1 MMLLACIALYS
12 IFITFIA
19 FIINFDLLWFNPI
32 QNYEDWTKLNWF
44 GIIVITILLN
54 IIFFPW
60 AIGYWIY
67 KLFTV
72 GRK

>member
-1 MMLLACIALYS
+1 MILAWIILYS
-12 IFITFIA
+12 TFITFIVFA
-19 FIINFDLLWFNPI
+19 INLDLLWFNPI
-32 QNYEDWTKLNWF
+32 QNYKNWTQLNWF
-44 GIIVITILLN
+44 GIIVITIFLN
-54 IIFFPW
+54 IIFFPY

>member
-1 MMLLACIALYS
+1 MILVWIILYI

-19 FIINFDLLWFNPI
+19 FTINLDLLWFNPI
-32 QNYEDWTKLNWF
+32 QNYKDWTQLNWF

-54 IIFFPW
+54 IIFFPY